1 MLFPF
6 QDTGSG
12 TVVHYH
18 TGFRPLITDTLG
30 VIHTYITGL
39 LLPPSPDV
47 TQMYVSLPPISQ
59 GGEGQLVTI
68 RGDARHVTADGRSSL
83 LAGSATSTTKQSLL
97 DPFQQNLI
105 LYPTKE
111 ITIQQLK

>member
-1 MLFPF
+1 M
-6 QDTGSG
+6 QETGG
-12 TVVHYH
+12 GAVVHYH

-47 TQMYVSLPPISQ
+47 PQMYVSLPPISQ

-68 RGDARHVTADGRSSL
+68 RGDARQQAFLSADGRSSL
-83 LAGSATSTTKQSLL
+83 LAGSATSTTKQTIL
-97 DPFQQNLI
+97 DDFQPNLI

-111 ITIQQLK
+111 MTVRQLR